1 MARKK
6 TEIYTRFENGKNWKR
21 EEGHFRNFPEY
32 DRFLAGNQWPKGT
45 VKTQHMPR
53 PVLNIMKRIGSFK
66 VSSVMRQPLKA
77 IFTPQEVST
86 LTEDKDEQ
94 RLLEIGKILGLYI
107 DTLRDR
113 LDEEKTDEII
123 LTKSMTVG
131 AGFAHTFWNN
141 EIIRGNNGDIVGELE
156 REIID
161 SLNVYLDNP
170 QEENIQKQQRV
181 RIIQPKLVSEL
192 QQMAKELGK
201 SQDDID
207 SIVSDEKDDGEKY
220 DKQTNENDNGLKA
233 DFITEYEVR
242 RVQVDTDE
250 DEDIDPNEIRVV
262 DDNGETQRKKKQ
274 KWETKVFWTKATKT
288 LIFQED
294 IELKGHKLIPIS
306 SCVWD
311 RRNFS
316 AYGTSEIGHLIPN
329 QKAINFLIAMML
341 LSAQSAGW
349 PTLVVDDKAVKTN
362 ITNDP
367 SAVHRVD
374 TTKTG
379 GNVAN
384 AMRYLDSGTFA
395 NQIFSVVDSLVNYTK
410 DFAGASESALGESK
424 DLSGQA
430 INRLQTA
437 SAIPLETNKRNFRDY
452 KKQNARI
459 DSEFFMHNYTKRDLM
474 FKNKDGQM
482 ETFNFDPE
490 EIAGARFDIG
500 IDIGTDTEYS
510 AELSEASLKGLLDQG
525 LIDLKQFLNHVD
537 PKVAPYATKMLDE
550 LKELEEKGGMG
561 DNIADVIEQMKEM
574 DPNQLAEF
582 MTQDMDQ
589 IMTFVNQ
596 ILGGAE
602 DEVQAV

>member
-1 MARKK
+1 MPKK

-21 EEGHFRNFPEY
+21 EEGHYSKFPEY
-32 DRFLAGNQWPKGT
+32 DRYLAGIQWPKAT

-77 IFTPQEVST
+77 IFTPQEIST
-86 LTEDKDEQ
+86 LTEDKKEQ
-94 RLLEIGKILGLYI
+94 RLLEIGKMLGLYI

-123 LTKSMTVG
+123 LTKAMTVG
-131 AGFAHTFWNN
+131 ASFAHTFWNN
-141 EIIRGNNGDIVGELE
+141 EVVRGNDKDVVGELE
-156 REIID
+156 REILD
-161 SLNVYLDNP
+161 SLNVYFDDP
-170 QEENIQKQQRV
+170 QEEDPQKQQRI
-181 RIIQPKLVSEL
+181 RIVQPKLVSWL
-192 QQMAKELGK
+192 QQYAKEIGK
-201 SQDDID
+201 TEDEIN
-207 SIVSDEKDDGEKY
+207 SIVPDDKDDDEKY
-220 DKQTNENDNGLKA
+220 DKQLNENDNGLKA
-233 DFITEYEVR
+233 DFITEYEVK
-242 RVQVDTDE
+242 RVQVDQD
-250 DEDIDPNEIRVV
+250 
-262 DDNGETQRKKKQ
+262 GEEEGSPTAK
-274 KWETKVFWTKATKT
+274 KWETQVSWTQATKT
-288 LIFQED
+288 LIFKENVVM
-294 IELKGHKLIPIS
+294 KGHKLIPIS
-306 SCVWD
+306 SMVWE

-341 LSAQSAGW
+341 LSAQNAGW
-349 PTLVVDDKAVKTN
+349 PALVVDDKAIKTN

-367 SAVHRVD
+367 SAVYRVD

-384 AMRYLDSGTFA
+384 AMRYLDAGSFA
-395 NQIFSVVDSLVNYTK
+395 NQIFNVVDQLVTYTK
-410 DFAGASESALGESK
+410 DFSGANESALGESK

-459 DSEFFMHNYTKRDLM
+459 DSEFFMNNYTKRDLM
-474 FKNKDGQM
+474 FKNKDGQL
-482 ETFNFDPE
+482 ETFEFDPE
-490 EIAGARFDIG
+490 EIEGARFDIG

-537 PKVAPYATKMLDE
+537 PKVAPYASKMLDE
-550 LKELEEKGGMG
+550 LKELEEAGGMG
-561 DNIADVIEQMKEM
+561 DNIANVIEQMKEM
-574 DPNQLAEF
+574 EPEQLAQF
-582 MTQDMDQ
+582 MSQDMGQ
-589 IMTFVNQ
+589 IMATVNQ
-596 ILGGAE
+596 ILGGT

>member
-1 MARKK
+1 VANQN
-6 TEIYTRFENGKNWKR
+6 TEIYTRFTNGKDWKR
-21 EEGHFRNFPEY
+21 KEGHYTKFPEY
-32 DRFLAGNQWPKGT
+32 DRYLAGIQWPKPT

-77 IFTPQEVST
+77 IFTPQEIST
-86 LTEDKDEQ
+86 ITKDKNEL

-123 LTKSMTVG
+123 LTKAMTVG
-131 AGFAHTFWNN
+131 ASFAHTFWNN
-141 EIIRGNNGDIVGELE
+141 EVVRGNGKDIVGELE

-161 SLNVYLDNP
+161 SLNVYFDDP
-170 QEENIQKQQRV
+170 QEEDPQKQQRI
-181 RIIQPKLVSEL
+181 RIVQPKLVSEL
-192 QQMAKELGK
+192 KQLAKELGK
-201 SQDDID
+201 TEEEIN
-207 SIVSDEKDDGEKY
+207 SIVPDDKDDDEKY
-220 DKQTNENDNGLKA
+220 DKQLNENDNGCKA
-233 DFITEYEVR
+233 DFITEYEIK

-250 DEDIDPNEIRVV
+250 DEEVEE
-262 DDNGETQRKKKQ
+262 GEEPRKKQ

-294 IELKGHKLIPIS
+294 VELKGHKLIPIS
-306 SCVWD
+306 SCIWE

-349 PTLVVDDKAVKTN
+349 PALVVDDKAVKTN
-362 ITNDP
+362 INNDP
-367 SAVHRVD
+367 SAVYRVD
-374 TTKTG
+374 TTKTN

-384 AMRYLDSGTFA
+384 AMKYLDSGTFA
-395 NQIFSVVDSLVNYTK
+395 SQIFNVVDQLVSYTK
-410 DFAGASESALGESK
+410 DFAGANESALGESK

-459 DSEFFMHNYTKRDLM
+459 DSEFFMNNYTKRDLM
-474 FKNKDGQM
+474 FKNKDGQL
-482 ETFNFDPE
+482 ETFEFDPE
-490 EIAGARFDIG
+490 EIEGARFDIG

-525 LIDLKQFLNHVD
+525 LIDLKQFLSHVD

-550 LKELEEKGGMG
+550 LKELEEAGGMA
-561 DNIADVIEQMKEM
+561 DNVAGVIEQMKEM
-574 DPNQLAEF
+574 DPNELANF
-582 MTQDMDQ
+582 MAQDMDQ
-589 IMTFVNQ
+589 IMAMVNQ
-596 ILGGAE
+596 ILGGQ

>member
-1 MARKK
+1 MKTGK
-6 TEIYTRFENGKNWKR
+6 TEIYTRFENGKQWKR
-21 EEGHFRNFPEY
+21 EEGHYTKFPEY
-32 DRFLAGNQWPKGT
+32 DRYLAGIQWPPAT
-45 VKTQHMPR
+45 VKTKHMPR

-77 IFTPQEVST
+77 KFTPQEIST
-86 LTEDKDEQ
+86 ITEDKDEKK
-94 RLLEIGKILGLYI
+94 LLEIGKILGLYI

-141 EIIRGNNGDIVGELE
+141 EIVRGNGKDVKGELE

-161 SLNVYLDNP
+161 SLNVYFDNP
-170 QEENIQKQQRV
+170 QEEDPQKQQRI

-192 QQMAKELGK
+192 KQLAKELGK
-201 SQDDID
+201 SEDEIN
-207 SIVSDEKDDGEKY
+207 SIVPDDKDDDEKY
-220 DKQTNENDNGLKA
+220 DKQLNENDNGCKA
-233 DFITEYEVR
+233 DFITEYEIK
-242 RVQVDTDE
+242 RVQEDTNE
-250 DEDIDPNEIRVV
+250 DEEVEE
-262 DDNGETQRKKKQ
+262 GEEPRKKKE
-274 KWETKVFWTKATKT
+274 WVTKVFWTKATKT
-288 LIFQED
+288 LIFQENV
-294 IELKGHKLIPIS
+294 ELKGHKLIPIS
-306 SCVWD
+306 SCIWE

-341 LSAQSAGW
+341 LSAQNTGW
-349 PTLVVDDKAVKTN
+349 PSLVVDDKAVKTN
-362 ITNDP
+362 PTNTP
-367 SAVHRVD
+367 GEIHRID
-374 TTKTG
+374 TSKTG
-379 GNVAN
+379 GNVSN
-384 AMRYLDSGTFA
+384 AMRYLDAGSFA
-395 NQIFSVVDSLVNYTK
+395 NQIFNVVDQLVSYTK
-410 DFAGASESALGESK
+410 DFAGANESALGESK

-459 DSEFFMHNYTKRDLM
+459 DSEFFMNNYTKRDLM
-474 FKNKDGQM
+474 FKNQDGQL
-482 ETFNFDPE
+482 ETFEFNPE
-490 EIAGARFDIG
+490 DIQGARFDIG

-537 PKVAPYATKMLDE
+537 PKVAPYASKMLDE
-550 LKELEEKGGMG
+550 LKQLEEQGGMG
-561 DNIADVIEQMKEM
+561 DNIVNVIEQMKEM
-574 DPNQLAEF
+574 DPQQLAQF
-582 MTQDMDQ
+582 MAQDMGQ
-589 IMTFVNQ
+589 IMATVNQ
-596 ILGGAE
+596 ILGGT